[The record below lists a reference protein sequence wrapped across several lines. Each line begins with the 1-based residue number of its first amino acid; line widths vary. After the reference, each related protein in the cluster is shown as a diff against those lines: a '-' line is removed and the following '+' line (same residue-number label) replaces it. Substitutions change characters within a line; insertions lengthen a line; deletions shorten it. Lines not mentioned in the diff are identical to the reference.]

1 MCEQKH
7 ILEQYLNARFSDK
20 PALTILRIDKIADGW
35 ESDNHVITI
44 EYGTEFRT
52 REDWVWRI
60 YSGAGNREKAKLE
73 FTSMQKLFSA
83 GYPVPRVFLLEA
95 DHSPIDRPFIMME
108 FIQGEMM
115 WHLLDNS
122 SDEKRD
128 SLLNQFCQLYVRLHN
143 LDWKLFNAN
152 LSDGD
157 PFFFI
162 DQWLEEA
169 RGVTQ
174 NFPDLDVSPFFE
186 WITVRRGLFA
196 CERPSPTQQDF
207 HPGNI
212 LVRSD
217 GTAMVIDWAHF
228 TVTDSR
234 FDLAWT
240 LVLAHAHGW
249 AGMRDFILK
258 GYEQHLGKPVE
269 HIETFEAVA
278 CARRLFDITISLTL
292 GPQHLGMTAQA
303 IDSIRS
309 YMDAHRRVYRL
320 FVKRTGLE
328 LDVFENLFG
337 NTLIP

>member
-1 MCEQKH
+1 
-7 ILEQYLNARFSDK
+7 
-20 PALTILRIDKIADGW
+20 
-35 ESDNHVITI
+35 
-44 EYGTEFRT
+44 
-52 REDWVWRI
+52 
-60 YSGAGNREKAKLE
+60 
-73 FTSMQKLFSA
+73 MQKLFSA

-115 WHLLDNS
+115 WYLLDNS
-122 SDEKRD
+122 SDEKQKQ
-128 SLLNQFCQLYVRLHN
+128 LLDQFCRLYVQLHN

-152 LSDGD
+152 LPTGD

-162 DQWLEEA
+162 DRWISEA
-169 RGVTQ
+169 RGVVQ
-174 NFPDLDVSPFFE
+174 NFPDLDISPFLE
-186 WITVRRGLFA
+186 WVTSQRGLFT

-212 LVRSD
+212 LVRPD
-217 GTAMVIDWAHF
+217 GTAVVIDWAHF
-228 TVTDSR
+228 NVTDSR
-234 FDLAWT
+234 FDRAWT
-240 LVLAHAHGW
+240 LVLTHSHGW

-269 HIETFEAVA
+269 QIEAFEVIA
-278 CARRLFDITISLTL
+278 CARRLFDITVSLTL

-320 FVKRTGLE
+320 FVERTGLQIKAFDE
-328 LDVFENLFG
+328 LFREG
-337 NTLIP
+337 E